1 MAELR
6 LNTGHD
12 PVSEDQ
18 EYRIDVFSDV
28 TAISD
33 TDKFKFGVVFL
44 YLYFFLYSLV
54 LQMVML

>member
-12 PVSEDQ
+12 PVNEDQ

-33 TDKFKFGVVFL
+33 IDKFKFGVVFL
-44 YLYFFLYSLV
+44 YLILWCCKW
-54 LQMVML
+54 